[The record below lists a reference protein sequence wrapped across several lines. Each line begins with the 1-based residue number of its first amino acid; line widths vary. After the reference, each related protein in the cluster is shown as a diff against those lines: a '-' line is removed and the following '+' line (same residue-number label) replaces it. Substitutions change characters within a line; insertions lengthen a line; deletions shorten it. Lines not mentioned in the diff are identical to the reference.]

1 MPGDWRTLTITPSHA
16 VQSMSTKKSAL
27 PLCTLALA
35 GMVAMGL
42 TGCASDQVEVA
53 EAQNPMGGEAMG
65 ALADASPDEA
75 VRAEVAAA
83 GTSAWNLAFGSTAAD
98 ATSCMERR
106 IGDLHAAAADSLDA
120 TRGRRHAGESA
131 SFALASGW
139 YPQMPEF
146 QHGSILPCA
155 RIVAYYGNPNSTR
168 MGALGEFPKEEMLR
182 RLQNQVAEWERAD
195 PSTPV
200 VPALHMVAVVAND
213 HPGPTGH
220 YRTIMRDS
228 DVQKVYDWARE
239 INGVFFVDIQVGT
252 DDIRNILPRF
262 EWILKNPD
270 VHLGVDPEFMMKDGS
285 RPGTRVGTMDAA
297 DVNYVTGYLAQL
309 VREHNLPPKVFI
321 LHRFTSRMVT
331 NSQNIQLRPEVH
343 VVNHMDGWGA
353 QWLKK
358 DTWRDQTV
366 REPIQFSG
374 FKIFYKHDQSREGWA
389 LMTPRDM
396 LQLHPVPLY
405 IQYQ

>member
-1 MPGDWRTLTITPSHA
+1 VKYPMSVVPGRRSWR
-16 VQSMSTKKSAL
+16 SAS
-27 PLCTLALA
+27 LCAIPILAAALA
-35 GMVAMGL
+35 VG
-42 TGCASDQVEVA
+42 GCESGEVETA
-53 EAQNPMGGEAMG
+53 EAQNPMGDDATMAVAGEA
-65 ALADASPDEA
+65 PEPE
-75 VRAEVAAA
+75 VRAEVAADA
-83 GTSAWNLAFGSTAAD
+83 RSRWSLAFGSSAAE
-98 ATSCMERR
+98 ATTCMDRR
-106 IGDLHAAAADSLDA
+106 TSDLDIAAADSADA
-120 TRGRRHAGESA
+120 SRARRHAGESA
-131 SFALASGW
+131 SFAKAHGW

-146 QHGSILPCA
+146 MDGSVLPCA

-168 MGALGEFPKEEMLR
+168 MGALGEFPKDEMLR
-182 RLQNQVAEWERAD
+182 RLRNQVAEWERAD

-200 VPALHMVAVVAND
+200 IPALHMVAVVAND
-213 HPGPTGH
+213 HPGPTGR

-239 INGVFFVDIQVGT
+239 VNGVLFVDIQVGT

-285 RPGTRVGTMDAA
+285 RPGTRVGTMDAR
-297 DVNYVTGYLAQL
+297 DVNYVTDYLAKL
-309 VREHNLPPKVFI
+309 VREHDLPPKIFI

-331 NSQNIQLRPEVH
+331 NTQDMVRRPEVH
-343 VVNHMDGWGA
+343 IVNHMDGWGA

-358 DTWRDQTV
+358 DTWRDQMV

-374 FKIFYKHDQSREGWA
+374 FKIFYKHDQSRDGWA
-389 LMTPRDM
+389 LMTPSEM

>member
-1 MPGDWRTLTITPSHA
+1 VRYPLYLVRPRNRRG
-16 VQSMSTKKSAL
+16 SAGML
-27 PLCTLALA
+27 SLALVA
-35 GMVAMGL
+35 GAVLLG
-42 TGCASDQVEVA
+42 GCESGEVEQA
-53 EAQNPMGGEAMG
+53 EAQNPMGDVATAAVGSEA
-65 ALADASPDEA
+65 ADPE
-75 VRAEVAAA
+75 VRAEVANAA
-83 GTSAWNLAFGSTAAD
+83 VSRWNLSFLSSASAA
-98 ATSCMERR
+98 TTCMEQR
-106 IGDLHAAAADSLDA
+106 IASLHTAAADSA
-120 TRGRRHAGESA
+120 AFNGRVHQGEDPR
-131 SFALASGW
+131 FAIERGW

-146 QHGSILPCA
+146 QEGSLLPCR

-168 MGALGEFPKEEMLR
+168 MGALGEFPKDEMLR
-182 RLQNQVAEWERAD
+182 RLRNQVAEWERAD

-213 HPGPTGH
+213 HPGPTGR

-239 INGVFFVDIQVGT
+239 VDGVLFVDIQVGT

-285 RPGTRVGTMDAA
+285 RPGTRVGTMDAR
-297 DVNYVTGYLAQL
+297 DVNYVTDYLAKL
-309 VREHNLPPKVFI
+309 VREHDLPPKVFI

-331 NSQNIQLRPEVH
+331 NYQNIQLRPEVH
-343 VVNHMDGWGA
+343 IVNHMDGWGA
-353 QWLKK
+353 GWLKR
-358 DTWRDQTV
+358 DTWRDQMV

-374 FKIFYKHDQSREGWA
+374 FKIFYKHDQSRDGWS
-389 LMTPRDM
+389 LMTPTDM
-396 LQLHPVPLY
+396 MQLHPVPLY